1 MIPVRFR
8 TVVVCLAFI
17 LLLNLVPALAQTAES
32 TPVLTNTPTVS
43 AGAPISLNGQM
54 LFALRVRSGSL
65 TPLEL
70 AGIINHRLDDL
81 AHNPFRQRIEI
92 VIVDAGEGTDIIA
105 DNQLL
110 LTVTDA
116 EAAANGKPRALLAQE
131 WASTIRQAVNS
142 AKTDYQWKTLLK
154 GALYALLATL
164 VFGVLGAALNFV
176 YRQLGMRIQAG
187 RNRLVRWV
195 RIQQL
200 PVFSHL
206 HVQELL
212 LGLLRVLRFAGW
224 LVLLSFYLP
233 LVLSCFPWS
242 RGLAQRIVGYAVSP
256 LAVLWGKLIE
266 YLPNLFFII
275 VIGLVTWGLIKL
287 ARLVFT
293 EIASGTLRIS
303 GFEPDWAM
311 FTYKIAAFLL
321 MVGGTVIAFPYMP
334 GSESPA
340 FRGVS
345 LFLGVL
351 FSLASSSAIS
361 NVIAGVILTYT
372 GAFRLN
378 DRVKIADV
386 VGDVTERTL
395 LVTRLKTIKNEE
407 VSIPNSVVLNGQV
420 TNYTILARET
430 GLILHTTVTI
440 GYDVPWRQV
449 HQLLIQ
455 AALNSA
461 DVLVQP
467 APFVLQ
473 TSLND
478 YHISYQLNA
487 YTDHPERMVQIYSGL
502 HQQIQDQFNTANVE
516 ILSPAFTSLRD
527 GNAVTISAEHL
538 PLGYRAPGF
547 KLEWQGR
554 KNGTHIAAKSSGAG
568 LDET

>member
-1 MIPVRFR
+1 MLPVRFG
-8 TVVVCLAFI
+8 VAFCCLW
-17 LLLNLVPALAQTAES
+17 LVFSFGSSRAAAQAAEPTPAQAT
-32 TPVLTNTPTVS
+32 TPAVTSGV
-43 AGAPISLNGQM
+43 PIVLNGRT
-54 LFALRVRSGSL
+54 LFSVRARAGSL
-65 TPLEL
+65 TPYEHANL
-70 AGIINHRLDDL
+70 INQRLDDL
-81 AHNPFRQRIEI
+81 AHNPFRHRIEI
-92 VIVDAGEGTDIIA
+92 SVMDAGEGTDIVA
-105 DNQLL
+105 DGQMLL
-110 LTVTDA
+110 SVTDA
-116 EAAANGKPRALLAQE
+116 EAAAHGKPRAQLAQD
-131 WASTIRQAVNS
+131 WAALIRESVNA
-142 AKTDYQWKTLLK
+142 AKTDYQWQTLLK
-154 GALYALLATL
+154 GALLALLATI
-164 VFGVLGAALNFV
+164 VFVGLLAAVNFL
-176 YRQLGMRIQAG
+176 YRQLVKRIEAG
-187 RNRLVRWV
+187 RNRLVRWF
-195 RIQQL
+195 RLQKL

-233 LVLSCFPWS
+233 LLLSCFPWS
-242 RGLAQRIVGYAVSP
+242 RGLAQRIIGYAVSP

-266 YLPNLFFII
+266 YLPNFFFIL
-275 VIGLVTWGLIKL
+275 VIAWLTWGLIKL
-287 ARLVFT
+287 ARLIFA
-293 EIASGTLRIS
+293 EIANGSLRLT
-303 GFEPDWAM
+303 GFEPEWAM
-311 FTYKIAAFLL
+311 FTYKIVAFLL
-321 MVGGTVIAFPYMP
+321 IVGGGIIAFPYLP

-340 FRGVS
+340 FRGIS

-378 DRVKIADV
+378 DRVKIGEI

-407 VSIPNSVVLNGQV
+407 VSIPNSIVLNGQV
-420 TNYTILARET
+420 TNYTVLARET

-455 AALNSA
+455 AALGTA
-461 DVLVQP
+461 DVLAQP

-487 YTDHPERMVQIYSGL
+487 YTHHPERMVLIYSAL
-502 HQQIQDQFNTANVE
+502 HQHIQDQFNTANVE
-516 ILSPAFTSLRD
+516 ILSPAFTALRD
-527 GNAVTISAEHL
+527 GNALTIAAEHL
-538 PLGYRAPGF
+538 PTGYRAPGF
-547 KLEWQGR
+547 KLEFQRGQ
-554 KNGTHIAAKSSGAG
+554 NGKRALAKSSEAG